1 MVVAQTVNR
10 ARSRLHTLPVT
21 QRKTDWHQND
31 PIIATKA
38 RSRLKKQFSKPHFSA
53 RQIKLFRS
61 GLPRFFPSKTGFLE
75 LLNTFY
81 LQRKPYLFFLVL
93 GLILSCLIG
102 LVLTN
107 IAPQSV
113 ANFPLYQSYG
123 IVILLI
129 FFTVSCLSIFFLA
142 HFRRGV
148 LVGIFSSVFLLLH
161 FQNFTVQFIE
171 LVALGVFFLVIE
183 LILTLAEK
191 LGGQIK
197 PHPHHRRRRV

>member
-1 MVVAQTVNR
+1 MVASQTVNR
-10 ARSRLHTLPVT
+10 ARSRLHQLPT
-21 QRKTDWHQND
+21 SQRKTDWHQNA
-31 PIIATKA
+31 PIIAKKA

-61 GLPRFFPSKTGFLE
+61 GLPRFFPSTTGFLE

-81 LQRKPYLFFLVL
+81 LQRKPYLFFLLL
-93 GLILSCLIG
+93 GLLFICSIG
-102 LVLTN
+102 LVFTSV
-107 IAPQSV
+107 APQNV
-113 ANFPLYQSYG
+113 ANFPLYKSYG

-148 LVGIFSSVFLLLH
+148 LVGLFSSVILLLH
-161 FQNFTVQFIE
+161 FRNFTVQPIE
-171 LVALGVFFLVIE
+171 LIAVTTFFLVIE
-183 LILTLAEK
+183 LFLTLAEK

-197 PHPHHRRRRV
+197 PRPHHHRRRV

>member
-1 MVVAQTVNR
+1 MVASQTVSR
-10 ARSRLHTLPVT
+10 ARSRLHNLPTT
-21 QRKTDWHQND
+21 QRKTDWHQNS
-31 PIIATKA
+31 PVNATKA
-38 RSRLKKQFSKPHFSA
+38 RSRLKKKLSKPHFSA

-61 GLPRFFPSKTGFLE
+61 GLPRFFPSKTGLLE

-93 GLILSCLIG
+93 GLIFSCLIG
-102 LVLTN
+102 VVLTS
-107 IAPQSV
+107 IAPQNV

-129 FFTVSCLSIFFLA
+129 FFTASCFSIFFLS

-148 LVGIFSSVFLLLH
+148 LVGLLCAVVLLLH
-161 FQNFTVQFIE
+161 FQNFTLQTLEFI
-171 LVALGVFFLVIE
+171 AFGIFFLVIE
-183 LILTLAEK
+183 LFLTLAEK

-197 PHPHHRRRRV
+197 PRPHHHRRRV